1 MQAEIDQFKQYLSHR
16 YPDRST
22 TKHYTSDMAIFCEFV
37 GAISPKEV
45 TIKTI
50 DLFVKMQS
58 EQGLKPAT
66 INRRL
71 STISSFFEYL
81 ISEHEEEQ
89 WHNPVHWRRHSIR
102 PGQHIPRDVSEN
114 TVEALLA
121 VIEDKRDRAMVM
133 LMVGA
138 GLRIG
143 EVVGL
148 EMSDI
153 GETDASNLC
162 RLRVHGKGD
171 KERVVWLTQEI
182 QRQMQIWLAE
192 RPPSKNSQVFLNQH
206 GRPLSVSGVQFRLN
220 QYCQSA
226 GVQLTAHQLRHTFAR
241 RLVEHNLPV
250 ESLAKLLGHN
260 QLTTTQRY
268 IDGAD
273 PILRADFLQAI
284 ARIQIVSA
292 PESALPPD
300 PRGSTLVPATKN
312 TEERPNLNALMSELQ
327 HLTAN
332 LPDWLREPMTEH
344 TLRRA
349 SRWPDHRLKAQLH
362 MHFSSLCRTGR
373 WLIQNRNWHQLDGLQ
388 RTDLVAYIH
397 ARQAEGWKP
406 RSIATQLTIFR
417 MFWRDLLAEE
427 RVSNGAVLQVKA
439 PVADAPLPRY
449 LTISEYQQLEKVV
462 QQATAQNLPE
472 DRFNQA
478 WFYILAHA
486 GLRLSEVRNLRL
498 ADCDLIGK
506 RLRVC
511 AGKGNRDR
519 VIPMTEKLNHVLQ
532 AYLAVREPTS
542 SNHLLIYRQFP
553 VKGTLIPDR
562 LERWGKEA
570 GIQPM
575 TPHRLRH
582 TLATM
587 LINQGMP
594 IASLQKL
601 LGHQDINKTM
611 IYARVYD
618 QTVKE
623 QFSNAMKQ
631 IESIPVMDW
640 PHQMIELESTAHQ
653 TPDSV

>member
-1 MQAEIDQFKQYLSHR
+1 MQAEIDKFKEYLSHR
-16 YPDRST
+16 YPGRST
-22 TKHYTSDMAIFCEFV
+22 TKHYMSDLAIFCNFV
-37 GAISPKEV
+37 GAIGPQEV
-45 TIKTI
+45 TIKMI
-50 DLFVKMQS
+50 DQFVQTQS

-81 ISEHEEEQ
+81 ISEHEEDQ
-89 WHNPVHWRRHSIR
+89 WQNPIHWRRHSIR
-102 PGQHIPRDVSEN
+102 PGQHIPRDVSEH

-121 VIEDKRDRAMVM
+121 VIEDNRDRAMVM

-153 GETDASNLC
+153 GEADSSNLC

-171 KERVVWLTQEI
+171 KERVVWLTQGV
-182 QRQMQIWLAE
+182 QQQVHAWLLE
-192 RPPSKNSQVFLNQH
+192 RPPSKNAQVFLNQH

-220 QYCQSA
+220 QYCQKA
-226 GVQLTAHQLRHTFAR
+226 GVQLTAHQLRHTYAR
-241 RLVEHNLPV
+241 RLVENNLPV

-273 PILRADFLQAI
+273 PTLRESFLQAI
-284 ARIQIVSA
+284 ARIQTASTIQST
-292 PESALPPD
+292 LPPVTQVLK
-300 PRGSTLVPATKN
+300 PFPVSKN
-312 TEERPNLNALMSELQ
+312 VEERPNINTLLDELQ
-327 HLTAN
+327 HLATG
-332 LPDWLREPMTEH
+332 LPDWLREPMIDH
-344 TLRRA
+344 TRRRA
-349 SRWPDHRLKAQLH
+349 TRWPDHRLKAQLH
-362 MHFSSLCRTGR
+362 MHFSSLCRTGH
-373 WLIQNRNWHQLDGLQ
+373 WLIQNRGWQQLASLQ
-388 RTDLVAYIH
+388 RTDMVAYVH
-397 ARQAEGWKP
+397 ARQEAGWKP

-427 RVSNGAVLQVKA
+427 RVTNGAVLQVKA

-449 LTISEYQQLEKVV
+449 LTAVQYQQLEKVV
-462 QQATAQNLPE
+462 QEETNQNLPE
-472 DRFNQA
+472 DRFNRA
-478 WFYILAHA
+478 WFYIMAHA

-498 ADCDLIGK
+498 DDCDLIGK
-506 RLRVC
+506 RLRVSS
-511 AGKGNRDR
+511 GKGNRDR
-519 VIPMTEKLNHVLQ
+519 VIPMTDRLASTLQ
-532 AYLAVREPTS
+532 AYLAVREPVP
-542 SNHLLIYRQFP
+542 SNHLLIYRQSP

-623 QFSNAMKQ
+623 QFSNAMNQ
-631 IESIPVMDW
+631 IESISIEDW
-640 PHQMIELESTAHQ
+640 PKRMIELESTIPV
-653 TPDSV
+653 PDSV

>member
-1 MQAEIDQFKQYLSHR
+1 
-16 YPDRST
+16 
-22 TKHYTSDMAIFCEFV
+22 
-37 GAISPKEV
+37 
-45 TIKTI
+45 
-50 DLFVKMQS
+50 
-58 EQGLKPAT
+58 
-66 INRRL
+66 
-71 STISSFFEYL
+71 
-81 ISEHEEEQ
+81 
-89 WHNPVHWRRHSIR
+89 
-102 PGQHIPRDVSEN
+102 
-114 TVEALLA
+114 
-121 VIEDKRDRAMVM
+121 
-133 LMVGA
+133 
-138 GLRIG
+138 
-143 EVVGL
+143 
-148 EMSDI
+148 
-153 GETDASNLC
+153 
-162 RLRVHGKGD
+162 
-171 KERVVWLTQEI
+171 
-182 QRQMQIWLAE
+182 
-192 RPPSKNSQVFLNQH
+192 
-206 GRPLSVSGVQFRLN
+206 
-220 QYCQSA
+220 
-226 GVQLTAHQLRHTFAR
+226 
-241 RLVEHNLPV
+241 
-250 ESLAKLLGHN
+250 LGHN

-268 IDGAD
+268 IDGVD

-284 ARIQIVSA
+284 ARIQIVSV

-300 PRGSTLVPATKN
+300 PRGSTFVPATKN
-312 TEERPNLNALMSELQ
+312 AEERPNLNALLGELQ
-327 HLTAN
+327 HLAAN

-362 MHFSSLCRTGR
+362 MHFSSLCRIGR

-532 AYLAVREPTS
+532 TYLAVREPTS
-542 SNHLLIYRQFP
+542 SNHLLIYRQSP

-582 TLATM
+582 TLATL

-611 IYARVYD
+611 IYARVHD

-623 QFSNAMKQ
+623 QFSNAMNQ
-631 IESIPVMDW
+631 IESIPVSGW
-640 PHQMIELESTAHQ
+640 AQQMIELKTPVEQ
-653 TPDSV
+653 TFDSV

>member
-1 MQAEIDQFKQYLSHR
+1 MQAAIGKFEQYLSHR
-16 YPDRST
+16 YPGRST
-22 TKHYTSDMAIFCEFV
+22 TKHYMSDLAIFCTSV
-37 GAISPKEV
+37 GAIDAKDV
-45 TIKTI
+45 TIQMI
-50 DLFVKMQS
+50 DQFVQTQS

-81 ISEHEEEQ
+81 ISEHEEAEWQ
-89 WHNPVHWRRHSIR
+89 NPVHWRRHSIR
-102 PGQHIPRDVSEN
+102 PGQHIPRDVSEQ

-121 VIEDKRDRAMVM
+121 VIEDKRDRAMVL
-133 LMVGA
+133 LMVSA

-143 EVVGL
+143 EVVSL
-148 EMSDI
+148 ELSDI
-153 GETDASNLC
+153 GEVDASLLC

-171 KERVVWLTQEI
+171 KDRIVWLTQGVL
-182 QRQMQIWLAE
+182 QQVQAWLEE
-192 RPPSKNSQVFLNQH
+192 RPSSKSPQVFLNQH

-241 RLVEHNLPV
+241 RLVENHLPV

-273 PILRADFLQAI
+273 PTLREDFLQAI
-284 ARIQIVSA
+284 ARIQTVSV
-292 PESALPPD
+292 PESALPSAIQGPNFIPVSKD
-300 PRGSTLVPATKN
+300 G
-312 TEERPNLNALMSELQ
+312 EERPKTNDLLDKMK
-327 HLTAN
+327 HLAED
-332 LPDWLREPMTEH
+332 LPDWLREPIIEH
-344 TLRRA
+344 ARRRA
-349 SRWPDHRLKAQLH
+349 ARWPDHRLKAQLH

-373 WLIQNRNWHQLDGLQ
+373 WLVQNRHWQQLDRLQ
-388 RTDLVAYIH
+388 RSDLVAFVH
-397 ARQAEGWKP
+397 ARQEDGWKP
-406 RSIATQLTIFR
+406 RSIASQLTIFR

-427 RVSNGAVLQVKA
+427 RVSNGAILQVEA

-449 LTISEYQQLEKVV
+449 LTNVEYQQLEHVV
-462 QQATAQNLPE
+462 QQATVQDLPE

-498 ADCDLIGK
+498 ADCDLLGK

-519 VIPMTEKLNHVLQ
+519 VIPMTEKLANVLQ
-532 AYLAVREPTS
+532 SYLTVREPAS
-542 SNHLLIYRQFP
+542 SNHLLIYRQAP

-582 TLATM
+582 TLATL

-611 IYARVYD
+611 IYARVHD

-623 QFSNAMKQ
+623 QFSTAMNKV
-631 IESIPVMDW
+631 ESILITDW
-640 PHQMIELESTAHQ
+640 PKRMVELEST
-653 TPDSV
+653 TPLPNSV

>member
-1 MQAEIDQFKQYLSHR
+1 MQAAIDKFEQYLSHR
-16 YPDRST
+16 YPGRST
-22 TKHYTSDMAIFCEFV
+22 TKHYINDLAIFCTSV
-37 GAISPKEV
+37 GAIDPKDV
-45 TIKTI
+45 TIQMI
-50 DLFVKMQS
+50 DQFVQKQS

-81 ISEHEEEQ
+81 ISEHEETEWQ
-89 WHNPVHWRRHSIR
+89 NPVHWRRHSIR
-102 PGQHIPRDVSEN
+102 PGQHIPRDVSEQ

-121 VIEDKRDRAMVM
+121 VIEDKRDRAMIL
-133 LMVGA
+133 LMVNA

-143 EVVGL
+143 EVVRL
-148 EMSDI
+148 ELGDI
-153 GETDASNLC
+153 GTVDASQLC

-171 KERVVWLTQEI
+171 KERIVWLTQAVL
-182 QRQMQIWLAE
+182 QQVQAWLDE
-192 RPPSKNSQVFLNQH
+192 RPSSKSSQMFLNQH

-226 GVQLTAHQLRHTFAR
+226 GVALTAHQLRHTFAR
-241 RLVEHNLPV
+241 RLVENHLPV

-273 PILRADFLQAI
+273 PTLREDFLQAI
-284 ARIQIVSA
+284 ARIQTVSI
-292 PESALPPD
+292 PESSHLPVQE
-300 PRGSTLVPATKN
+300 LNVVPVSKN
-312 TEERPNLNALMSELQ
+312 VEERPKTNDLLDEMK
-327 HLTAN
+327 HLAED
-332 LPDWLREPMTEH
+332 LPDWLREPIMEH
-344 TLRRA
+344 TRRRA
-349 SRWPDHRLKAQLH
+349 ARWPDHRLKAQLH
-362 MHFSSLCRTGR
+362 MHFSSLCRMGR
-373 WLIQNRNWHQLDGLQ
+373 WLVQNRHWRQLDRLQ
-388 RTDLVAYIH
+388 RTDLVAFVH
-397 ARQAEGWKP
+397 ARQEDGWKP
-406 RSIATQLTIFR
+406 RSIASQLTIFR

-427 RVSNGAVLQVKA
+427 RVSNGAVLQVEA

-449 LTISEYQQLEKVV
+449 LTNVEYQQLEQVV
-462 QQATAQNLPE
+462 QQATATDLPE

-498 ADCDLIGK
+498 GDCDLLGK

-511 AGKGNRDR
+511 GGKGNRDR
-519 VIPMTEKLNHVLQ
+519 VIPMTEKLANVLQ
-532 AYLAVREPTS
+532 SYLAVREPAS
-542 SNHLLIYRQFP
+542 SNHLLIYRKAP

-570 GIQPM
+570 GIEPM

-582 TLATM
+582 TLATL

-611 IYARVYD
+611 IYARVHD

-623 QFSNAMKQ
+623 QFSTAMNKVET
-631 IESIPVMDW
+631 ILITDW
-640 PHQMIELESTAHQ
+640 PKRMVELESSTPL
-653 TPDSV
+653 PDSV